1 MRFKILISNLQRI
14 LKVVKGTIEQLSEI
28 DNTRIAIQIQIQI
41 QIQIET
47 SSELLTK
54 AAGQT
59 IYFWNFQSNA
69 VLWFALVNPTSQLN
83 MKEVAGPYI

>member
-1 MRFKILISNLQRI
+1 MHFKILISNLQRI

-28 DNTRIAIQIQIQI
+28 DNTRISIQIQIQI
-41 QIQIET
+41 QIKIQIET

-69 VLWFALVNPTSQLN
+69 VL
-83 MKEVAGPYI
+83 

>member
-41 QIQIET
+41 QIET
-47 SSELLTK
+47 SSELLKK
-54 AAGQT
+54 ASDNLLLELPKQRSVMICFG
-59 IYFWNFQSNA
+59 
-69 VLWFALVNPTSQLN
+69 
-83 MKEVAGPYI
+83 